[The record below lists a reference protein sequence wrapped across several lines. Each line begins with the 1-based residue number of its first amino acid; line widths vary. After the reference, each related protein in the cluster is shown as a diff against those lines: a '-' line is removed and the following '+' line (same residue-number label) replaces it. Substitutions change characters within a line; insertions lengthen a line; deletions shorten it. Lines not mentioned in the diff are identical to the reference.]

1 MMKRSMCD
9 AVLDMPEVNRFSK
22 GIFSW
27 VGFKKKWLEYEN
39 IERKAGETKWNF
51 RKLLKY
57 AFEGIMAYTDMPLK
71 LPFYLAAFSLVLG
84 VIMLFAYSVVSGLVL
99 FVGAATLFSLGV
111 IGTYIGKIHTQV
123 KNRPIYIAKEILS
136 YDKHD

>member
-1 MMKRSMCD
+1 MMKRSMCN

-51 RKLLKY
+51 WKLFKY
-57 AFEGIMAYTDMPLK
+57 SLEGIV
-71 LPFYLAAFSLVLG
+71 AFSTKPLSLSNSLALTNASYVFNSNGAFNPLNASIKI
-84 VIMLFAYSVVSGLVL
+84 VSYLFLL
-99 FVGAATLFSLGV
+99 
-111 IGTYIGKIHTQV
+111 
-123 KNRPIYIAKEILS
+123 
-136 YDKHD
+136 